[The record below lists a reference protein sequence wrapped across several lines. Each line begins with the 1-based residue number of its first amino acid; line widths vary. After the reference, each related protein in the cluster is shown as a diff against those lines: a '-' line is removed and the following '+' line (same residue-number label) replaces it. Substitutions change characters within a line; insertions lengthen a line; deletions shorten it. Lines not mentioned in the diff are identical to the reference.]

1 MRQEGSTE
9 DYIMRSV
16 LLNKYYL
23 GDKIKKNEMGGTCTK
38 YGGEVRCIQS
48 FGGETSQNETT
59 WKT

>member
-1 MRQEGSTE
+1 
-9 DYIMRSV
+9 MRSV

-48 FGGETSQNETT
+48 FGGETSRNETT